1 MMNKLGTNP
10 VALTYAVHPAEDVAC
25 AHRLIV
31 LVSTNIDYTAAT
43 RRIWELTKA
52 TGMQVQFL
60 GLCKDAAEESSLR
73 RDLVPMVSLLRD
85 VKVATEAR
93 VEIGMNWLDAVK
105 TNYETGDMIVCFA
118 EQRAGLW
125 RRPLGQILES
135 NFKATVYILSDPMPQ
150 TIKPDR
156 LSQIVAWLGCIGI
169 VIGFGI
175 LQSMVVQ
182 LPEGWIQSTLL
193 ILSII
198 PEFLLI
204 WVWNGLF
211 G

>member
-1 MMNKLGTNP
+1 MNKLETNP
-10 VALTYAVHPAEDVAC
+10 VALSYAVKPATDVVR

-31 LVSTNIDYTAAT
+31 LVSIDIDYTAAT
-43 RRIWELTKA
+43 RRIWELA
-52 TGMQVQFL
+52 NSTGMHVQLL
-60 GLCKDAAEESSLR
+60 GLCKDVAEESSLR

-85 VKVATEAR
+85 VKIATEAR

-105 TNYETGDMIVCFA
+105 TNYETGDMIVCFP

-125 RRPLGQILES
+125 RRPLSQILES
-135 NFKATVYILSDPMPQ
+135 NFKAIVYILSDPTPP
-150 TIKPDR
+150 TSKPNR
-156 LSQIVAWLGCIGI
+156 LSQILAWLGCIGI

-175 LQSMVVQ
+175 LQSTVAQ
-182 LPEGWIQSTLL
+182 LPEGWVQSALL

-204 WVWNGLF
+204 WLWNGLF